1 MFMGRRTDK
10 IVYKVTNVINNKSYI
25 GWCVD
30 FGERKSRHLKAAKDG
45 VDTHFYAAIRKYGQE
60 NFTWEILFTGLSSY
74 AECKELER
82 KMIQQYDAYYNG
94 YNSTL
99 GGDGGDTY
107 SKLSEERKRQMKEK
121 CSENNARIW
130 KGKKF
135 SEEHIY
141 KLKTADRSKQ
151 YKQVQQLSDTE
162 EIVFI
167 WHSIKEA
174 ARAVNGLSTHITRSA
189 KARINNRRIKAY
201 GYYWAYKNQN

>member
-10 IVYKVTNVINNKSYI
+10 IVYKVTNVINKKCYI

-30 FGERKSRHLKAAKDG
+30 FSERKSRHLKAAKDG

-82 KMIQQYDAYYNG
+82 KMIQQYNAYHNG

-99 GGDGGDTY
+99 GGDGGNTY
-107 SKLSEERKRQMKEK
+107 SKLSEERKTRFREL
-121 CSENNARIW
+121 CSENAAKVW
-130 KGKKF
+130 KGKTF
-135 SEEHIY
+135 SAEHIH

-151 YKQVQQLSDTE
+151 YKPIYQLNGAGAVIRLWSS
-162 EIVFI
+162 V
-167 WHSIKEA
+167 KEA
-174 ARAVNGLSTHITRSA
+174 AKDVNGLSTHLSRSA
-189 KARINNRRIKAY
+189 KARLNDKYIKAY
-201 GYYWAYKNQN
+201 GYYWAYNS